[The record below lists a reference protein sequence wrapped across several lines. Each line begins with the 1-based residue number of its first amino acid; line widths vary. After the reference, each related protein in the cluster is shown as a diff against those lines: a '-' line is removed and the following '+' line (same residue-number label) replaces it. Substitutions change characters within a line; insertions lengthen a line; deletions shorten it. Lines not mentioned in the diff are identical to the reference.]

1 MSRMICEG
9 RTTDGLTDG
18 LILVGNMRFRLLSL
32 LLLLVNM
39 LAFVRIRDRNNK
51 KYREMTGGSLRSI
64 SLRVRCDVLLK
75 PFKEES
81 V

>member
-39 LAFVRIRDRNNK
+39 LAFVWIRDRNNK
-51 KYREMTGGSLRSI
+51 KYRAMTGGSLRSI
-64 SLRVRCDVLLK
+64 SLTELDDLNCL
-75 PFKEES
+75 
-81 V
+81 